1 MIQLFLWKFKR
12 VFIENEREKRE
23 GKKNIHCCPTKNP
36 LLARTTSRTT
46 RCSQSH
52 GRSRTLAIA
61 LSLTCHLNDTEAM
74 TH

>member
-36 LLARTTSRTT
+36 LLARATSLER
-46 RCSQSH
+46 
-52 GRSRTLAIA
+52 GRHVAHKATAEAGLWLLHYPSRVI
-61 LSLTCHLNDTEAM
+61 
-74 TH
+74 